1 MKNLKNELKKRE
13 NEFYESQKLY
23 KQTKDKK
30 HWDKMFIIVNECMIS
45 AIKNQCKNVKRNDIY
60 DLSMEGTIQIMNRYK
75 KIENYNIDYL
85 LTVCRN
91 CALCIVHNDKQKKID
106 NEFSLDAWVSYEYN
120 KNK

>member
-1 MKNLKNELKKRE
+1 MTKSKDKLKQRE

-30 HWDKMFIIVNECMIS
+30 YWNKMFVIVNECMIS
-45 AIKNQCKNVKRNDIY
+45 AVKSECKSVKRNDIY
-60 DLSMEGTIQIMNRYK
+60 DLSMDGTVQIMNRYK

-91 CALCIVHNDKQKKID
+91 CAWCIVKNSKQKRLD
-106 NEFSLDAWVSYEYN
+106 RELSFDAWVSYDYN
-120 KNK
+120 KDD